1 MIIESLLLKV
11 GLIAGLLATI
21 FSIGYVKGKKK
32 QQTTQLKQGV
42 KDALKSKQRQAKR
55 RNDSDA
61 TITQRMRKYTRR

>member
-32 QQTTQLKQGV
+32 QQTTQLKQGC
-42 KDALKSKQRQAKR
+42 S
-55 RNDSDA
+55 
-61 TITQRMRKYTRR
+61 